1 LRILAINSGASY
13 STADVHNGY
22 VNAWKADGHTVA
34 EYALDRRLTAATKWL
49 KYQYR
54 QAGPGAKRPTPN
66 DVAYLASFEAFIKAL
81 AHDVDWVVVT
91 ACLQFHPGV
100 FHAMRKG
107 GLKCAVILTES
118 PYQDAEQVY
127 WASLANVTFTNER
140 TSVPY
145 LSQYCHSV
153 HYLPHAYDPDK
164 HFPGAAGPEVPEHD
178 VVFVGTDWPERI
190 ELFGAVDWSGIDF
203 GLYGFWRT
211 LGSRHR
217 LRRHLRAGVV
227 DNAMTAALYRQAA
240 IGLNPYRQS
249 VALRRG
255 APRITTAESLNPRAV
270 ELAACGC
277 FSICDDRP
285 EVKEV
290 FGELVPTYRT
300 PEELEE
306 LIRYYLAHP
315 QERADL
321 AAELHQRV
329 QDRTFAALGRR
340 VITTLEEY
348 DGKTFGPPRERAT
361 QPDRDSAR

>member
-1 LRILAINSGASY
+1 MKLLAINSGASY

-22 VNAWKADGHTVA
+22 LNAWKAAGHTVA
-34 EYALDRRLTAATKWL
+34 EYALDRRLVAATKWL
-49 KYQYR
+49 KYQAR

-66 DVAYLASFEAFIKAL
+66 DIAYLASFEAFIKAL

-140 TSVPY
+140 TSVAY
-145 LSQYCHSV
+145 LGQYCPSV
-153 HYLPHAYDPDK
+153 HYLPHAYDPAK
-164 HFPGAAGPEVPEHD
+164 HYPGAEGPEVPAHD
-178 VVFVGTDWPERI
+178 VVFVGTDWPERT
-190 ELFGAVDWSGIDF
+190 ELFSAVDWTGIDF

-211 LGSRHR
+211 LGSRHP
-217 LRRHLRAGVV
+217 LRRYLRGGVTE
-227 DNAMTAALYRQAA
+227 NEMTAALYRRAA

-249 VALRRG
+249 VALRKG
-255 APRITTAESLNPRAV
+255 ADRITTAESLSPRAV

-277 FSICDDRP
+277 FSICDERP
-285 EVKEV
+285 EVAEV

-300 PEELEE
+300 AAELEA
-306 LIRYYLAHP
+306 LIRYYLDRPA
-315 QERADL
+315 ERAAM
-321 AAELHQRV
+321 AAQLPARV
-329 QDRTFAALGRR
+329 KGRTFAALGRQ
-340 VITTLEEY
+340 VIATLEAY
-348 DGKTFGPPRERAT
+348 SG
-361 QPDRDSAR
+361 